1 MVLDLWLL
9 DSQPFPPGHFMKI
22 AFLLSL
28 IFAVVPASAALHPYW
43 GAGVGYA
50 FDVPGEALGS
60 DSRSVFRD
68 SASIWSGKLIH
79 GSMGAH
85 ALALEAH
92 VGILGDGI
100 LGGELE
106 LELLNGYAR
115 DEYSRSDDNRTSA
128 DTSKASMQTRWEHS
142 GIYLTPSV
150 VLKGEGRFAPYGKFG
165 PVFGL
170 DMSAT
175 RTNAGTGYYP
185 SSVEEYSGGV
195 ALGFHGAFGGEYRP
209 NPHLAFF
216 VELDAR
222 AVSWTPQT
230 ERTGKHTYSMG
241 DSWNTATD
249 SLSTMGFTFPMNSL
263 QLRVGLNYRL

>member
-1 MVLDLWLL
+1 
-9 DSQPFPPGHFMKI
+9 MKN
-22 AFLLSL
+22 AFLLAL
-28 IFAVVPASAALHPYW
+28 IFAALPASAALHPYW

-50 FDVPGEALGS
+50 FDVPGNVLGD
-60 DSRSVFRD
+60 DSRTVVRD
-68 SASIWSGKLIH
+68 TLSTWSGKLIH
-79 GSMGAH
+79 GSKGAH

-100 LGGELE
+100 LGGEIE
-106 LELLNGYAR
+106 LELLKGFAR
-115 DEYSRSDDNRTSA
+115 NEGLSSSDRRTRADASVSTIRS
-128 DTSKASMQTRWEHS
+128 RWEHS

-175 RTNAGTGYYP
+175 RTSAGTGYYL
-185 SSVEEYSGGV
+185 SGSEEYSGGV

-209 NPHLAFF
+209 NPHLAFYL
-216 VELDAR
+216 ELDAR